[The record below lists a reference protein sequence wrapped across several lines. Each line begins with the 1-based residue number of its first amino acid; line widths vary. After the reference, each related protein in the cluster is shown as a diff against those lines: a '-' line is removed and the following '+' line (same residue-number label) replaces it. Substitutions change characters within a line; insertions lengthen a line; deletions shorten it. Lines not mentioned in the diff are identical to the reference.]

1 MKNNKK
7 KIIQL
12 YLGILV
18 FIVIVS
24 ISALLYVTRLNDM
37 LKKENDVYVN
47 EVNSAIASRVDLMVD
62 SHLNTISVLAAQMN
76 ESNLSNGDA
85 ILSYMRNT
93 KEIVTNKSLGVLDK
107 NGELYA
113 AMGYRGNKSK
123 VDYYKLGMAKKQS
136 LTYIHRKTGVK
147 AFTVGTP
154 ILSDEGEVMGVLME
168 AIEDKE
174 FFDLLATKHF
184 DNQGQV
190 SLVDSNGNII
200 VHEQGKEMVFEQP
213 NIFNALATNSNLDE
227 IDLKDIEADF
237 ALNGSNSFEYY
248 INGTKYYTSYMPI
261 KYNNWKVAVTF
272 PVSAMQNSG
281 KDFIY
286 STAFICFAI
295 IIAFVSLVAYILYIQ
310 RKHNTKLEKIA
321 YVDGITG
328 LDNWNAFKIK
338 AKENF
343 KINTDKKYA
352 MIYLDIRRF
361 KIINDMYGYTA
372 GDLTIKYIGETIN
385 KSLNEGEV
393 FTRLFADKFNII
405 MEYIS
410 DDIIIERFSKLI
422 KDINS
427 FQNTATSFE
436 IIISAGIYRIS
447 DLTMSIS
454 LMSDRAN
461 IAKKEIKNT
470 HVSDY
475 KFYQED
481 IRNKMIKE
489 NELETHMQDA
499 INNDEFIIFLQ
510 PKYDVNTLIITGA
523 EALVRW
529 KTSTG
534 LLLPDDFI
542 PLFEENG
549 FIVEMDKYIFENVC
563 KMLRRWIDQGV
574 DPVCISVNLSKV
586 HFRNLS
592 FLNEYQSIIDRYGV
606 PTKYIELEIT
616 ESVAVE
622 NMDILI
628 TVINRIKEIGFSC
641 SLDDFGS
648 GYSSLNI
655 LKEVPVDV
663 IKLDKVFFKD
673 SVNSRRRN
681 KVVCSVIALAK
692 ELNMKTVSEG
702 IETKNQL
709 DFLRSVGCDMVQ
721 GYIFSRPIS
730 IEEFETI
737 IINGATQKGKYN

>member
-7 KIIQL
+7 KFVQL
-12 YLGILV
+12 YMGIII
-18 FIVIVS
+18 FIIIVS
-24 ISALLYVTRLNDM
+24 FAAFFYVTRLNDM
-37 LKKENDVYVN
+37 LKKENDVYVS
-47 EVNSAIASRVDLMVD
+47 EVNTAIASRIDLMID
-62 SHLNTISVLAAQMN
+62 SHLNTISVLAAQMD
-76 ESNLSNGDA
+76 EDDLSSGDA
-85 ILSYMRNT
+85 IVTFMRNT
-93 KEIVTNKSLGVLDK
+93 KEMISNKSLGIVDK

-113 AMGYRGNKSK
+113 NMAYRGNKSK
-123 VDYYKLGMAKKQS
+123 SEYFKQGMAKKQS

-154 ILSDEGEVMGVLME
+154 IINENNEPIGVLME
-168 AIEDKE
+168 AIVDKE
-174 FFDLLATKHF
+174 FFDLLSTKHF

-190 SLVDSNGNII
+190 SLVDSDGNII
-200 VHEQGKEMVFEQP
+200 VHEQGKEMIFDKP
-213 NIFNALATNSNLDE
+213 NIFESLSTSSNLNE
-227 IDLKDIEADF
+227 TELKDIEADF
-237 ALNGSNSFEYY
+237 ALNGSNNFEYR
-248 INGTKYYTSYMPI
+248 INGVNYYTSYMPI

-272 PVSAMQNSG
+272 PISAMQNSG

-310 RKHNTKLEKIA
+310 KKHNNKLEKIA

-343 KINTDKKYA
+343 RINTDKKYA

-385 KSLNEGEV
+385 KSLNDGEV

-405 MEYIS
+405 MEYES
-410 DDIIIERFSKLI
+410 DDIIIERYSKLI
-422 KDINS
+422 KAINS
-427 FQNTATSFE
+427 FQNASTSFE
-436 IIISAGIYRIS
+436 IVISAGIYRIT
-447 DLTMSIS
+447 DLKMSIS

-475 KFYQED
+475 KFYQDD

-489 NELETHMQDA
+489 NELETHMQEG
-499 INNDEFIIFLQ
+499 ISNNEFIIFLQ
-510 PKYDVNTLIITGA
+510 PKYDVNTLVVTGA

-563 KMLRRWIDQGV
+563 KLLRRWLDQGV

-606 PTKYIELEIT
+606 PAKYIELEIT

-622 NMDILI
+622 NMDILV

-673 SVNSRRRN
+673 SINSKRRN

-730 IEEFETI
+730 VEEFETI
-737 IINGATQKGKYN
+737 IINGAVHKGKS